1 MNTTN
6 TLEVIQTFGNKIDS
20 YIQIAAE
27 KGNQTVEHFWP
38 IIVRQQSINA
48 YSSISFV
55 LFFLTVSLILLF
67 LGHKNLK
74 KQGVIGYNDDK
85 TASLLISGFFILGSV
100 IVTFLVEGSDIAS
113 KILNPEYFALQEV
126 IKMIK

>member
-38 IIVRQQSINA
+38 IMVRQQSIEGWTF
-48 YSSISFV
+48 IIGF
-55 LFFLTVSLILLF
+55 SLI
-67 LGHKNLK
+67 
-74 KQGVIGYNDDK
+74 I
-85 TASLLISGFFILGSV
+85 LIYYFF
-100 IVTFLVEGSDIAS
+100 
-113 KILNPEYFALQEV
+113 
-126 IKMIK
+126 

>member
-38 IIVRQQSINA
+38 IIVRQQSIEA
-48 YSSISFV
+48 WVLIMGISLMILVCFV
-55 LFFLTVSLILLF
+55 LLKRGIRDFINKETNDVSMSGV
-67 LGHKNLK
+67 LG
-74 KQGVIGYNDDK
+74 IF
-85 TASLLISGFFILGSV
+85 SGFC
-100 IVTFLVEGSDIAS
+100 LVCCISALVFNFSDIVA
-113 KILNPEYFALQEV
+113 KLLNPEYTALQEV